1 MKALTA
7 AYNNDVIAQEEER
20 EKRKQQN
27 FDVRM
32 MMDQV
37 LRKTINTLDKD
48 YQEKAV
54 SISEFNSIIFFII
67 LI

>member
-54 SISEFNSIIFFII
+54 SIYEFNSIIFFVI